1 MGTGRMPLLRTA
13 FVGGVAYTAGQC
25 ATAKATKPLWIDVR
39 QDAQMADLFLQL
51 APPPSV
57 TPAPESFGSEEP
69 GALEQLK
76 QLGAL
81 RDSKILTEAEF
92 ETVKK
97 KILDAL

>member
-1 MGTGRMPLLRTA
+1 MLTGRMPLLRTA
-13 FVGGVAYTAGQC
+13 LIGGVVYAACWPAAAQ
-25 ATAKATKPLWIDVR
+25 AAKHYRAHAPQR
-39 QDAQMADLFLQL
+39 Q
-51 APPPSV
+51 
-57 TPAPESFGSEEP
+57 PALPGSEEP

-97 KILDAL
+97 KILDDL